1 MQRSVFWAQL
11 ADSVGGHG
19 LHIVSVMSG
28 GGHGC
33 MRNAVGWCEF
43 QVGLVHRMFLH
54 RAHPISAPKGCAR
67 CGIEGRCAKLLMV
80 LWFSCVVLQWTQM
93 I

>member
-28 GGHGC
+28 GSHGC

-43 QVGLVHRMFLH
+43 QVGLVHSMVLH
-54 RAHPISAPKGCAR
+54 RAHPI
-67 CGIEGRCAKLLMV
+67 V
-80 LWFSCVVLQWTQM
+80 LQSDVQGVVLKEDVQSC
-93 I
+93 